1 MREISL
7 NILDIA
13 QNSISAKAT
22 LIEIELSE
30 QSNILTVKI
39 ADNGKG
45 MSPEQL
51 EQVRDPFFTTRT
63 TRKVGMGIPLFK
75 MAAEMTGGSFDI
87 KSTLG
92 KGTTVTAVFRT
103 DSIDFT
109 PVGDMAATMC
119 SLISMNTEIDFV
131 YRRVIGEQEF
141 TLDTRQMREILGD
154 VPLSSPEVTEFIND
168 FICENTTEIT
178 GGAEN
183 ENP

>member
-63 TRKVGMGIPLFK
+63 TRKIGMGIPLFK

-131 YRRVIGEQEF
+131 YRRVNGEREF
-141 TLDTRQMREILGD
+141 TLDTRQMREILGE
-154 VPLSSPEVTEFIND
+154 VSLSSPEVTEFITD

-178 GGAEN
+178 GGA
-183 ENP
+183 